1 METADKIK
9 YWNWCADKYWQYQKR
24 QEWAY
29 AWHGDTLVRFHEL
42 AMPDPD
48 FTKGLLEWLKLPES
62 VHGFE
67 AEGVKYAGCTMYNRQ
82 TKFEAEWK
90 PVSAWYEQQEGQID
104 ERTKLKIIRIF
115 QALQRNPKDGK
126 GDGPY
131 VVENG
136 CMYKV
141 SHTFYWNVP
150 ELPEAPKSESGVS
163 YRVGSVARDDETGLW
178 SCYLE
183 KRERVMQEV
192 PEYTSDNT
200 AFAARTEQQFL
211 GVKQDAVAETGKKA
225 SANNGVVVRR
235 RVKKNEDCTSDVVNE
250 TEIAKSVEKAS
261 VTVERSLR
269 AKTTV
274 TEDRNMPSPL
284 SDDNLPPGTTVR
296 NEKTEGGQWNRKKT
310 QTVPT
315 PPEGAVRESCAK
327 TLFEHVHQKTEAT
340 KARPS
345 LDHVGEVQIGDGET
359 VEEEIRQLEDTSF
372 EKVTVS
378 KKELKVEEAVVEVRK
393 TLRGVRKTTVH
404 RSMPQPAKTS
414 DLNIGDT
421 VRNEK
426 TPGGKINQTVETVE
440 KTPVGRVA
448 ESVQESALKEV
459 TQTTENVSE
468 KPDVAA
474 IREKGKVLRKEA
486 RCTEE
491 GTWDVTEVQ
500 DTAKA
505 VEDTVE
511 SGSEL
516 VTEER
521 REYQNKDNIKIPEPK
536 ENFEVS
542 AQIRT
547 NEYGLKD
554 GTVVTRTH
562 KHKSVTVNG
571 GSGKRKVEITV
582 EKNATETPDASCG
595 VNEEMDVDVTLN
607 DSGSMNVRKR
617 KVIHEEISAT
627 SKLDSELYTEERVE
641 KDNAIAEEP
650 GESSSKGVIVET
662 SNTPNERMSFRTV
675 KRTRTA
681 KGKSKSVSWKTEDD
695 NYKYTHELKVYRNQK
710 EVPQP
715 PTGRYR
721 CNVSLS
727 INEYGLYDVIISS
740 ETRTE
745 KSSGGDEG
753 GLSTM
758 TAKRWISYQKKDGK
772 LYRRPVTA
780 NCTIRTSAN
789 GTLNPS
795 IFNGAESGHGFKSE
809 FSRSKSVVFSNISVG
824 AEEAIS

>member
-1 METADKIK
+1 MDAAEKIR
-9 YWNWCADKYWQYQKR
+9 YWTWCQDKYWQYQMRK
-24 QEWAY
+24 EWAY
-29 AWHGDTLVRFHEL
+29 EWRGDTLVRYHEL
-42 AMPDPD
+42 TMPDPD

-115 QALQRNPKDGK
+115 QVLQRNPKDGK

-150 ELPEAPKSESGVS
+150 ELPEAPQSESGVG
-163 YRVGSVARDDETGLW
+163 YRIGSVARDDETGLW

-200 AFAARTEQQFL
+200 GFAARTEQQFL
-211 GVKQDAVAETGKKA
+211 GVKQDAVAGTGKKA
-225 SANNGVVVRR
+225 SASNGVIVRR
-235 RVKKNEDCTSDVVNE
+235 RLKKNEDCTTDVTVE
-250 TEIAKSVEKAS
+250 TVVDKPVEKAS

-269 AKTTV
+269 AKTVV

-284 SDDNLPPGTTVR
+284 NDTNLPPGTRVT
-296 NEKTEGGQWNRKKT
+296 NEKTESGQWNRKKT
-310 QTVPT
+310 ETVPV
-315 PPEGAVRESCAK
+315 PPEGPVRESCVK

-340 KARPS
+340 KQRPQ
-345 LDHVGEVQIGDGET
+345 LGHVVDVQIGDGET

-372 EKVTVS
+372 EKATVAR
-378 KKELKVEEAVVEVRK
+378 KELKVEEAVVEVRK
-393 TLRGVRKTTVH
+393 TLRGVRRTTVN
-404 RSMPQPAKTS
+404 RSMDAPAATVDMKV
-414 DLNIGDT
+414 GDI

-426 TPGGKINQTVETVE
+426 TAGGKHNQTIETVE
-440 KTPVGRVA
+440 KTPVGRVS
-448 ESVQESALKEV
+448 ESRQESALKTV
-459 TQTTENVSE
+459 LQYTENVAE
-468 KPDVAA
+468 KPEATVAEE
-474 IREKGKVLRKEA
+474 RGSVVRKEV
-486 RCTEE
+486 RYTEE
-491 GTWDVTEVQ
+491 GTWDLAEVKE
-500 DTAKA
+500 TAKP
-505 VEDTVE
+505 VVSKVI

-516 VTEER
+516 VVEER
-521 REYQNKDNIKIPEPK
+521 TEYQNQESIDVPSPK
-536 ENFEVS
+536 ENLEVS
-542 AQIRT
+542 AQVRT
-547 NEYGLKD
+547 NEYGLKE
-554 GTVVTRTH
+554 GIVVTRKH
-562 KHKSVTVNG
+562 KMKSVTVNG
-571 GSGKRKVEITV
+571 GAAKKKVEITV
-582 EKNATETPDASCG
+582 EKNTAEAPDVSAKA
-595 VNEEMDVDVTLN
+595 NEEVEVDVSIN
-607 DSGSMNVRKR
+607 ENGSFNVRKR
-617 KVIHEEISAT
+617 KVIHEEVSAT
-627 SKLDSELYTEERVE
+627 STLESELYTEERVE
-641 KDNAIAEEP
+641 KENAIAEEQ
-650 GESSSKGVIVET
+650 GGASSQGVIVET
-662 SNTPNERMSFRTV
+662 SNSPNERMSFRTV

-681 KGKSKSVSWKTEDD
+681 KGKSKSVSWETEDD
-695 NYKYTHELKVYRNQK
+695 NYKYTHQLTVYRNQK

-715 PTGRYR
+715 PTGMYR

-740 ETRTE
+740 ETRTV

-753 GLSTM
+753 GMSTM

-795 IFNGAESGHGFKSE
+795 VFSGAESGHGFKSE

>member
-1 METADKIK
+1 METADRIK
-9 YWNWCADKYWQYQKR
+9 YWTWCSDKYWQYQKR
-24 QEWAY
+24 QEWTY
-29 AWHGDTLVRFHEL
+29 GFHGDTLIRFHEL

-48 FTKGLLEWLKLPES
+48 FTAGLIEWLKSTES

-67 AEGVKYAGCTMYNRQ
+67 ANGEKYAGCSVYNRPA
-82 TKFEAEWK
+82 KLGEDWK
-90 PVSAWYEQQEGQID
+90 PVTAWYEQQEGQID
-104 ERTKLKIIRIF
+104 ERTKLKVIRVY

-141 SHTFYWNVP
+141 SNTFYWNVP
-150 ELPEAPKSESGVS
+150 ELPEAQQSESGVN
-163 YRVGSVARDDETGLW
+163 YRIGSAARDDETGLW

-200 AFAARTEQQFL
+200 VFAARTEQQFL
-211 GVKQDAVAETGKKA
+211 GVRQDAVAGTGKQA

-340 KARPS
+340 KSRPS
-345 LDHVGEVQIGDGET
+345 LDHVGDVQIGDGET
-359 VEEEIRQLEDTSF
+359 VEEEVRQLEDTSF
-372 EKVTVS
+372 EKATVS

-414 DLNIGDT
+414 DLNIGDM

-448 ESVQESALKEV
+448 ESVQESALKKV
-459 TQTTENVSE
+459 AQTTENVSK

-474 IREKGKVLRKEA
+474 IMEKGKVVRKEA

-491 GTWDVTEVQ
+491 GTWDVTEAQ

-516 VTEER
+516 VTEKR
-521 REYQNKDNIKIPEPK
+521 CEYQNKDNIKIPKPEK
-536 ENFEVS
+536 NFEVS

-554 GTVVTRTH
+554 GTVVTRTL

-571 GSGKRKVEITV
+571 GSAKRKVEITV
-582 EKNATETPDASCG
+582 EKNASETPDASCD
-595 VNEEMDVDVTLN
+595 VNEEIDVDVTLN

-641 KDNAIAEEP
+641 KENAIAEEP
-650 GESSSKGVIVET
+650 GGASSQGVIVET

-681 KGKSKSVSWKTEDD
+681 KGKSKSVSWETEDD
-695 NYKYTHELKVYRNQK
+695 NYKYNHTLTVYRNQK
-710 EVPQP
+710 DVPQP
-715 PTGRYR
+715 PTGTYR

-758 TAKRWISYQKKDGK
+758 TAKRWISYQKKNGK

-795 IFNGAESGHGFKSE
+795 VFNGAESGHGFKSE
-809 FSRSKSVVFSNISVG
+809 FSRSKSVVFSNINVG
-824 AEEAIS
+824 AEEEIS

>member
-1 METADKIK
+1 MDKADKIR
-9 YWNWCADKYWQYQKR
+9 YWTWCQDKYWQYQRR

-29 AWHGDTLVRFHEL
+29 EWRGDTLVRYHEL
-42 AMPDPD
+42 TMPDPD

-82 TKFEAEWK
+82 AVFETEWK

-150 ELPEAPKSESGVS
+150 ELPEAPQSESGVS

-183 KRERVMQEV
+183 KRERVMQEM

-200 AFAARTEQQFL
+200 AFAARTERQFL
-211 GVKQDAVAETGKKA
+211 GVRQDAVAGTGKKA
-225 SANNGVVVRR
+225 SADSGVIVRR

-269 AKTTV
+269 AKTVV

-345 LDHVGEVQIGDGET
+345 LDHVSEVQIGDGET

-372 EKVTVS
+372 EKATVS

-521 REYQNKDNIKIPEPK
+521 VEFQNQASASVPK
-536 ENFEVS
+536 PSVNVEVS
-542 AQIRT
+542 AQVRT

-554 GTVVTRTH
+554 GTVITRRH
-562 KHKSVTVNG
+562 KTASVTANAT
-571 GSGKRKVEITV
+571 SGARNIEITV
-582 EKNATETPDASCG
+582 EKNTRSVPVLNAG
-595 VNEEMDVDVTLN
+595 VNEEVDVDVSIN
-607 DSGSMNVRKR
+607 DHGSYNVRKR
-617 KVIHEEISAT
+617 KVKHETIEATSSKESELFSEEII
-627 SKLDSELYTEERVE
+627 E
-641 KDNAIAEEP
+641 KDNTPSPE
-650 GESSSKGVIVET
+650 GKSSASPGVIIET
-662 SNTPNERMSFRTV
+662 SNTPNERKSYRTV

-681 KGKSKSVSWKTEDD
+681 KAKDQSVQWTTEDD
-695 NYKYTHELKVYRNQK
+695 NYTYDHELKVYRNAQS
-710 EVPQP
+710 VPQP
-715 PTGRYR
+715 PSGKYR
-721 CNVSLS
+721 CSVSLS
-727 INEYGLYDVIISS
+727 INEYGLFDVIISS
-740 ETRTE
+740 ESRE
-745 KSSGGDEG
+745 AKDKAGDEG
-753 GLSTM
+753 ALT
-758 TAKRWISYQKKDGK
+758 TTTEKRWLSYQKKDGL

-780 NCTIRTSAN
+780 KATRRTSAN
-789 GTLNPS
+789 GTLNPDVM
-795 IFNGAESGHGFKSE
+795 NGAESGYGFKSE
-809 FSRSKSVVFSNISVG
+809 YSPSRSVAYSDITVGKEERIS
-824 AEEAIS
+824 

>member
-48 FTKGLLEWLKLPES
+48 FTAGLIEWLKSKES

-67 AEGVKYAGCTMYNRQ
+67 ANGEKYAGCSVYNRPAALS
-82 TKFEAEWK
+82 EEWK

-131 VVENG
+131 VVDNG

-150 ELPEAPKSESGVS
+150 ELPEAPQSESGVG
-163 YRVGSVARDDETGLW
+163 YRIGSVARDDETGLW

-200 AFAARTEQQFL
+200 GFAARTEQQFL

-225 SANNGVVVRR
+225 SASNGVTVRR
-235 RVKKNEDCTSDVVNE
+235 RLKKNEDCTTDVTVE
-250 TEIAKSVEKAS
+250 TVVDKPVEKAS

-269 AKTTV
+269 AKTVV

-284 SDDNLPPGTTVR
+284 NDANLPPGTRVT
-296 NEKTEGGQWNRKKT
+296 NEKTESGQWNRKKT
-310 QTVPT
+310 ETVPV
-315 PPEGAVRESCAK
+315 PPEGPVRESCVK
-327 TLFEHVHQKTEAT
+327 TLFEHVHQKTEAR
-340 KARPS
+340 KSRPS
-345 LDHVGEVQIGDGET
+345 LDHVVDVQIGDGET

-372 EKVTVS
+372 EKATVAR
-378 KKELKVEEAVVEVRK
+378 KELKVEEAVVEVRK
-393 TLRGVRKTTVH
+393 TLRGVRRTTVN
-404 RSMPQPAKTS
+404 RSMDAPAATV
-414 DLNIGDT
+414 DMNVGDT

-448 ESVQESALKEV
+448 ESVQESALKKV
-459 TQTTENVSE
+459 AQTTENVSE

-474 IREKGKVLRKEA
+474 IREKGKVVRKEA

-521 REYQNKDNIKIPEPK
+521 VEFQNQASASVPK
-536 ENFEVS
+536 PSVNVEVS
-542 AQIRT
+542 AQVRT

-554 GTVVTRTH
+554 GTVITRRH
-562 KHKSVTVNG
+562 KTASVTANAT
-571 GSGKRKVEITV
+571 SGARNIEITV
-582 EKNATETPDASCG
+582 EKNTQSVPVLNADA
-595 VNEEMDVDVTLN
+595 NEEVDVDVSIN
-607 DSGSMNVRKR
+607 DYGSYNVRKR
-617 KVIHEEISAT
+617 KVSHKTIEATSSKESELFSEEII
-627 SKLDSELYTEERVE
+627 E
-641 KDNAIAEEP
+641 KDNSLSQETKQSASP
-650 GESSSKGVIVET
+650 GVIIET

-681 KGKSKSVSWKTEDD
+681 KAKQETVTWTTEDD
-695 NYKYTHELKVYRNQK
+695 NYTYDHELKVYRNQQS
-710 EVPQP
+710 VPAP
-715 PTGRYR
+715 PSGKYK
-721 CNVSLS
+721 CSVSLS
-727 INEYGLYDVIISS
+727 INEYGLFDVIISS
-740 ETRTE
+740 ESRTAKHE
-745 KSSGGDEG
+745 EGDEG
-753 GLSTM
+753 ALT
-758 TAKRWISYQKKDGK
+758 TTTEKRWLSYQKKDGL

-780 NCTIRTSAN
+780 KATRRTIAN
-789 GTLNPS
+789 GTLNPDVM
-795 IFNGAESGHGFKSE
+795 NGAESGYGFKSE
-809 FSRSKSVVFSNISVG
+809 YSPSRSVAYSNITVG
-824 AEEAIS
+824 KEELIS

>member
-1 METADKIK
+1 MDAAEKIK
-9 YWNWCADKYWQYQKR
+9 YWTWCQDKYWQYQRR

-29 AWHGDTLVRFHEL
+29 EWRDDTLVRYHEL
-42 AMPDPD
+42 TMPDPD

-67 AEGVKYAGCTMYNRQ
+67 ANGEKYAGCTMYNRQ
-82 TKFEAEWK
+82 AKFEAEWK

-150 ELPEAPKSESGVS
+150 ELPEAPQSESGVS

-200 AFAARTEQQFL
+200 GFAARTEQQFL
-211 GVKQDAVAETGKKA
+211 GVKHDAVAETGKKA
-225 SANNGVVVRR
+225 SASNGVTVRR
-235 RVKKNEDCTSDVVNE
+235 RLKKNEDCTTDVTVE
-250 TEIAKSVEKAS
+250 TVVDKPVEKAS

-269 AKTTV
+269 AKTVV

-284 SDDNLPPGTTVR
+284 NDANLPPGTRVT
-296 NEKTEGGQWNRKKT
+296 NEKTESGQWNRKKT
-310 QTVPT
+310 ETVPV
-315 PPEGAVRESCAK
+315 PPEGPVRESCVK
-327 TLFEHVHQKTEAT
+327 TLFEHVHQKTEAR
-340 KARPS
+340 KSRPS
-345 LDHVGEVQIGDGET
+345 LDHVVDVQIGDGET

-372 EKVTVS
+372 EKATVAR
-378 KKELKVEEAVVEVRK
+378 KELKVEEAVVEVRK
-393 TLRGVRKTTVH
+393 TLRGVRRTTVN
-404 RSMPQPAKTS
+404 RSMDAPAATV
-414 DLNIGDT
+414 DMNVGDT

-448 ESVQESALKEV
+448 ESVQESALKKV
-459 TQTTENVSE
+459 AQTTENVSE

-474 IREKGKVLRKEA
+474 IREKGKVVRKEA

-505 VEDTVE
+505 LEDTVE

-516 VTEER
+516 VTEKRVEF
-521 REYQNKDNIKIPEPK
+521 QNQASVSAPK
-536 ENFEVS
+536 PSVNVEVS
-542 AQIRT
+542 AQVRT

-554 GTVVTRTH
+554 GTVITRRH

-571 GSGKRKVEITV
+571 GSSKRKVEITV
-582 EKNATETPDASCG
+582 EKNASETPDASCG
-595 VNEEMDVDVTLN
+595 VNEEVDVDVTLN

-627 SKLDSELYTEERVE
+627 SKLDSELYTEERIE
-641 KDNAIAEEP
+641 KENATAEEP
-650 GESSSKGVIVET
+650 GSTSSQGVIVET
-662 SNTPNERMSFRTV
+662 SNSPNERMSFRTV

-681 KGKSKSVSWKTEDD
+681 KGKSKSVSWVTEDD

-710 EVPQP
+710 EVPNP

-740 ETRTE
+740 ETRIQ
-745 KSSGGDEG
+745 KSSDGDEG
-753 GLSTM
+753 GLNAM

-780 NCTIRTSAN
+780 KCTIRTSAN

-795 IFNGAESGHGFKSE
+795 VFSGAESGHGFKSE
-809 FSRSKSVVFSNISVG
+809 FSRSKSVVFSDIKVG
-824 AEEAIS
+824 AEEEIS